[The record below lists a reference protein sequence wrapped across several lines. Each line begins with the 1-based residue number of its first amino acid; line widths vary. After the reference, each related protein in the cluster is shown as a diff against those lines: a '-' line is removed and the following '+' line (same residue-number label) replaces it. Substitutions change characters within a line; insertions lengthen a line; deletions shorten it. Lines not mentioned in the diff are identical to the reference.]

1 MLYEHGG
8 WTIDATPDYSAGK
21 FFARARLTRVSTDD
35 GEQPEM
41 HIEHAIAWFDSEAL
55 AIQCARRWAI
65 GWIDEREGTGAIT
78 QPGPVSAMPATHA
91 RSGQTG

>member
-21 FFARARLTRVSTDD
+21 FFARARLTRVSSDD
-35 GEQPEM
+35 GGEPEM
-41 HIEHAIAWFDSEAL
+41 HIERAIAWFDSEPL

-65 GWIDEREGTGAIT
+65 GWIDERECPGANVKR
-78 QPGPVSAMPATHA
+78 GPISAMSPPAYTA
-91 RSGQTG
+91 